1 MKQPRNPRNQNS
13 LKNLKKGKRFGPGA
27 SPNPGGRPSRLDTLV
42 GSAIAKKLRE
52 MSPDKQRTYAEAI
65 GCHLVESLY
74 KRLKGQAKSGKL
86 DYISIDGAA
95 RVMDRTEGK
104 ARETIRLEDLLSDA
118 EGRSI
123 QDQDFY
129 AHHGHWPETE
139 CSSVDCHAN
148 SMEPAKPGAAGG
160 ATSKAEK

>member
-1 MKQPRNPRNQNS
+1 MSPRKGYNKNS
-13 LKNLKKGKRFGPGA
+13 LKNLKKGKPFGKDNPG
-27 SPNPGGRPSRLDTLV
+27 NPGGRPSRLDTLV

-52 MSPDKQRTYAEAI
+52 MSPDGQRTYAEAI
-65 GCHLVESLY
+65 GCSLVEALH

-104 ARETIRLEDLLSDA
+104 SRETLRLEDLLKDA

-139 CSSVDCHAN
+139 CSSIDCHAN

-160 ATSKAEK
+160 TTSEAKT